1 MIDFFVLGA
10 VKAGTTSLHNY
21 LNQHPLIEMSRQ
33 KWTRFFHVDGQGPDF
48 NEIARRHG
56 TALLQES
63 LLRFK
68 MICNSRV
75 PKNFE
80 SYIQQWDASRQGVIR
95 GEISPTYMYDYQA
108 CQRIRAR
115 FPNAKI
121 ILILRDPLQRAIS
134 HYAMDHANHWT
145 PDNDFQTALRKE
157 PWQIDEFWWGL
168 RHFLRHGLYSRSLAQ
183 VQSIFTP
190 KQTKIMLYDD
200 MLASP
205 SAFLDEITDF
215 LKVDRM
221 KFDAGEWY
229 NVAPE
234 SKPILD
240 YQTGRSLSRFFEQ
253 DILLVQTMIDRDL
266 GNWLNKHVK
275 VN

>member
-1 MIDFFVLGA
+1 
-10 VKAGTTSLHNY
+10 
-21 LNQHPLIEMSRQ
+21 
-33 KWTRFFHVDGQGPDF
+33 
-48 NEIARRHG
+48 
-56 TALLQES
+56 
-63 LLRFK
+63 
-68 MICNSRV
+68 
-75 PKNFE
+75 
-80 SYIQQWDASRQGVIR
+80 
-95 GEISPTYMYDYQA
+95 
-108 CQRIRAR
+108 
-115 FPNAKI
+115 
-121 ILILRDPLQRAIS
+121 
-134 HYAMDHANHWT
+134 
-145 PDNDFQTALRKE
+145 
-157 PWQIDEFWWGL
+157 
-168 RHFLRHGLYSRSLAQ
+168 
-183 VQSIFTP
+183 
-190 KQTKIMLYDD
+190 MLYDD